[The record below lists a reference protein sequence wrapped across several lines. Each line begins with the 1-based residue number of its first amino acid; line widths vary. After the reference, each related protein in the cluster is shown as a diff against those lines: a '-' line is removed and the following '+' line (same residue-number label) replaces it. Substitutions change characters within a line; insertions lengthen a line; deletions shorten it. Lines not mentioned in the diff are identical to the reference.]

1 MAKIPSVEWR
11 YITGY
16 AYDYRIG
23 DMGNVQRRL
32 SNGTWKELSPYK
44 NKQNGLL
51 YVGLVKEV
59 GKKVNV
65 AVIKLMDEYF
75 FGNYAKKHGL
85 CRTHKNGMTTDCSKY
100 NIIFVT
106 PTELNMGNLNR
117 HKRVVKMDLD
127 GNVVARYA
135 SGKEAA
141 RANFMSPTAIY
152 NRVNHRLKNPT
163 TLDGYIYRFEV
174 EIDE

>member
-23 DMGNVQRRL
+23 DMGNVQRL
-32 SNGTWKELSPYK
+32 MPDGNWKDLVPYK
-44 NKQNGLL
+44 NSKNGLL
-51 YVGLVKEV
+51 YVGLRKEV

-85 CRTHKNGMTTDCSKY
+85 CRTHRNGMTTDCSKY
-100 NIIFVT
+100 NIIFVA
-106 PTELNMGNLNR
+106 PSALNQGNYHR
-117 HKRVVKMDLD
+117 HKRVVKMDSE
-127 GNVVARYA
+127 GNILARYA
-135 SGKEAA
+135 SCQEAA
-141 RANFMSPTAIY
+141 KANFMSKTGMY
-152 NRVNHRLKNPT
+152 NRVNKKVKHPEG
-163 TLDGYIYRFEV
+163 LDGYIYRFEV